1 MWHDVC
7 MMWFD
12 GCMHVRPLSAQLCW
26 LCVLWIATCTHFTMM
41 RLFSTCTWCTETNH
55 TKTKTHTSSSHDL
68 SILQWCNQ
76 NDGFRGAWTVVC
88 CIYCLCACL
97 CAIQFV
103 EFIAMRQELFSR
115 FLEPCEGKSGS
126 ILLSLSG
133 PSGGL
138 GINTL
143 NMQHSHVFLNHSGT
157 VWTWYWSVCN
167 PHRCQDLQAT
177 FRGKLMDFHLQNP
190 GG

>member
-1 MWHDVC
+1 MMCAWCDLMGAC
-7 MMWFD
+7 M
-12 GCMHVRPLSAQLCW
+12 
-26 LCVLWIATCTHFTMM
+26 CVLYLRSFVGCVFFE
-41 RLFSTCTWCTETNH
+41 LPPVL
-55 TKTKTHTSSSHDL
+55 TS
-68 SILQWCNQ
+68 QWCVYLAPARDALKRTTQ
-76 NDGFRGAWTVVC
+76 KRRHTPHQVMTFQYFRGAWTVVC

-143 NMQHSHVFLNHSGT
+143 NMQHSHVFLNHGGT